1 MLNSLLRLLDNYDY
15 GYLERRLNEG
25 FKTLNKVFAA
35 NFSSFED
42 KEDHYELVLDV
53 ADDAKASNVT
63 VDYDDETRELT
74 VEYKYES
81 KNFTSRSLINETLP
95 DNADE
100 DTIEA
105 TVENGKLT
113 IVVEKKA
120 EPEVEEEVAEEDE
133 KTVKINRK

>member
-63 VDYDDETRELT
+63 VDYDDETRELA
-74 VEYKYES
+74 VEYNYQA
-81 KNFTSRSLINETLP
+81 KNFKSRSIVKETLP

-105 TVENGKLT
+105 TVENGELT
-113 IVVEKKA
+113 ITVAKKA
-120 EPEVEEEVAEEDE
+120 EPEVEEEVPETDE